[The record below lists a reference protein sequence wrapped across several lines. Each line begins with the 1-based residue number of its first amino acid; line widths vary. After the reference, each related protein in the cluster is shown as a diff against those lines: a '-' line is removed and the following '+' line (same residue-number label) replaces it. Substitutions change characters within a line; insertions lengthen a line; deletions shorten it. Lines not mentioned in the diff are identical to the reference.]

1 MVCVKESYN
10 DVLRYIWNF
19 FVILIAIRC
28 IKSEECVLVSKIYED
43 AGKIRKDK
51 CYGVC
56 NFSTTKV
63 KKAKNIIG
71 MGPSEAGSK

>member
-1 MVCVKESYN
+1 MY
-10 DVLRYIWNF
+10 LGIF
-19 FVILIAIRC
+19 GIFVILKAIRC

-56 NFSTTKV
+56 NIIKYNYKTIKMI
-63 KKAKNIIG
+63 KA
-71 MGPSEAGSK
+71 

>member
-1 MVCVKESYN
+1 MY
-10 DVLRYIWNF
+10 LGIF
-19 FVILIAIRC
+19 GIFVNLKAIRC

-63 KKAKNIIG
+63 K
-71 MGPSEAGSK
+71 